1 MDAFVLTRHQYY
13 YRPNKGV
20 AFRSGR
26 NVSSHT
32 LYHGQDGQIS
42 KHPNEQVVE
51 QIKAIQADDD
61 LRCGYMR
68 MKAQLELK
76 GYQINAKKVYRMMR
90 EHDLLL
96 SRIRHQGGPYVKHR
110 CARPVKP
117 LTLLEMDIKLF
128 WVEQHRR
135 YAFVLT
141 ILDTFTRAVLHWTHG
156 YSMRWKAVQAAWEVV
171 IEQHLQPADMLAKG
185 FNIEVRSDNGP
196 QFLAQNLRSFFAQN
210 HLCQVF
216 THPYTPQENGHVES
230 FHAIINLALR
240 YDFFW
245 TLEQLEIR
253 LAIFYEKYNNDRV
266 HSSIAYLPPMQFW
279 KAWELE
285 LIKSKEGK
293 KKKLIFQLKIP
304 RYSLSGY
311 LSPEQASRSANKR
324 LNAAEKQ
331 HSTQVVIGADTQIQ
345 PSV

>member
-1 MDAFVLTRHQYY
+1 
-13 YRPNKGV
+13 
-20 AFRSGR
+20 
-26 NVSSHT
+26 
-32 LYHGQDGQIS
+32 
-42 KHPNEQVVE
+42 
-51 QIKAIQADDD
+51 
-61 LRCGYMR
+61 
-68 MKAQLELK
+68 
-76 GYQINAKKVYRMMR
+76 
-90 EHDLLL
+90 
-96 SRIRHQGGPYVKHR
+96 
-110 CARPVKP
+110 
-117 LTLLEMDIKLF
+117 
-128 WVEQHRR
+128 
-135 YAFVLT
+135 
-141 ILDTFTRAVLHWTHG
+141 
-156 YSMRWKAVQAAWEVV
+156 MRWKAVQAAWEVV

-185 FNIEVRSDNGP
+185 FDIEVRSDNGP

-266 HSSIAYLPPMQFW
+266 HSSTAYLPPMQFW

-285 LIKSKEGK
+285 LVKSKEGK

-331 HSTQVVIGADTQIQ
+331 HSTQVVIGADTSIQ